1 MNIYNLT
8 KKELLEKCKKLNIK
22 NYSSKNKND
31 LILLIK
37 NNKINKNIKFI
48 IENENEFNIENEN
61 ENENENEIKNNFE
74 THIIEE
80 KMNNK
85 KNKGQFYTTNCCYIL
100 ENMKIPFSVH

>member
-61 ENENENEIKNNFE
+61 ENKFKNNYNLNILILYKINI
-74 THIIEE
+74 HIYNLL
-80 KMNNK
+80 NNI
-85 KNKGQFYTTNCCYIL
+85 F
-100 ENMKIPFSVH
+100 